1 MYLTFPY
8 ASQGLLLFYDTQG
21 LESDESEVPLYH
33 VLLGNLIF
41 MWLITGNVKLN
52 HLVFQVSHCKVT
64 NSLHFSLLQVS
75 HQV

>member
-41 MWLITGNVKLN
+41 M
-52 HLVFQVSHCKVT
+52 
-64 NSLHFSLLQVS
+64 
-75 HQV
+75 